1 MGKTLPPLTELSA
14 PYFDGARDGKLR
26 LQQCSECQQHQFYP
40 RNICSHCGG
49 DKLAWIDASGRGV
62 IASFTV
68 VRRAISDAYEAPYVI
83 VLIDLEEGPR
93 MMSSLIDA
101 DPDSVAIGDPVE
113 VSFADWSEDITM
125 PVFRTV

>member
-26 LQQCSECQQHQFYP
+26 LQQCGECQQHQFYP

-49 DKLAWIDASGRGV
+49 DQLAWIDASGRGV

-101 DPDSVAIGDPVE
+101 DPGSVAIGDPVE

>member
-26 LQQCSECQQHQFYP
+26 LQQCSECKQHQFYP

-49 DKLAWIDASGRGV
+49 DQLAWIDASGRGV